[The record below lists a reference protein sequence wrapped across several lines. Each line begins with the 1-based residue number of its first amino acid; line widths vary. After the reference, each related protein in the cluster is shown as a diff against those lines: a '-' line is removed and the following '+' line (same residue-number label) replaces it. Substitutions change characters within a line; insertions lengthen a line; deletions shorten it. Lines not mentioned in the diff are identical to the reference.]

1 MARQIN
7 SVGNRIKEIRLKHGL
22 TQKEFADRISIKQG
36 YLSNVERGRRQ
47 PSGLVLAAIQSRFNV
62 RKEWL
67 EAGRGGKEGL
77 DFNYVLGLIEHLPKE
92 EKDKVEQM
100 LYKSIIYDAI
110 PDEVRAHL
118 LLTSKPVPDL
128 KVVSRRE
135 LKEAARWEAFAPI
148 PLVAGAAAAGDPRAI
163 SDHDIEDYCLIHQ
176 SWCKRPEDY
185 VCVRLKGDSME
196 PVLPDGSIVAVH
208 LKQRSPRRLVGK
220 IIAARHEGGVAVKE
234 LARAGDHWVLL
245 SYNKE
250 HGPIVLDPLGEES
263 PIIGKVAWWWA
274 RQE

>member
-1 MARQIN
+1 MDNI
-7 SVGNRIKEIRLKHGL
+7 GKRIKEIRAGRGL
-22 TQKEFADRISIKQG
+22 TQKEFARIISISQG
-36 YLSNVERGRRQ
+36 YLTNVERGKNQ
-47 PSGLVLAAIQSRFNV
+47 PSSLVLAAIQNKFNV
-62 RKEWL
+62 RMEWL
-67 EAGRGGKEGL
+67 KAGKGQKEGL
-77 DFNYVLGLIEHLPKE
+77 DFDYVLGLIEHLPKE

-110 PDEVRAHL
+110 PDEVRARL
-118 LLTSKPVPDL
+118 LLTSRPVPDL

-135 LKEAARWEAFAPI
+135 LGGLERWSPYVAV
-148 PLVAGAAAAGDPRAI
+148 PLLAEEVAAGMPRVI
-163 SDHDIEDYCLIHQ
+163 EEETIEDFCLVYE
-176 SWCKRPEDY
+176 SWAKRPQDY
-185 VCVRLKGDSME
+185 ICVRVKGDSME

-208 LKQRSPRRLVGK
+208 LKSLSPKRLMGK
-220 IIAARHEGGVAVKE
+220 LVVARHEGGVVVKE
-234 LARAGDHWVLL
+234 LAQAGDHWVLL